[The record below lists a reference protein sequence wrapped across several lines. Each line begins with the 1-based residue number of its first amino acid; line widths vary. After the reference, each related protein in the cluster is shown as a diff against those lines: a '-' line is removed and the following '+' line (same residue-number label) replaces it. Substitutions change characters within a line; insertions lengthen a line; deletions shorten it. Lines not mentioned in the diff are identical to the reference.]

1 MNALTVVTALLS
13 ALSNAASLVLQ
24 RRASVA
30 VTPVPGHGV
39 RASVRRF
46 IQPLTRLMWW
56 CGALAT
62 LLSAAFQVIALDSGA
77 LSLVQPLL
85 ASELLFSLLLGAILF
100 GQRPSGALWRAFVM
114 LAGGLALFLVA
125 ASPSGGRDT
134 APGIRWFAAGCVL
147 AGVLV
152 VLVLTALRVR
162 GTVRAAVLGSATAV
176 GYATTAALIKEVT
189 ARFSGGAEAVLTTWH
204 TYVAAAV
211 GLLSVLLLQ
220 WALRAG
226 SLTGSQPALTLGD
239 AMLSVALGVFLF
251 GETINLGWHVVTE
264 LLGLA
269 LIGYGVY
276 GLTGMHAATAGEA
289 DWDDAP
295 S

>member
-1 MNALTVVTALLS
+1 MNALTIVTALLS

-30 VTPVPGHGV
+30 VAAVPGHGV

-46 IQPLTRLMWW
+46 IQPLTRVMWW

-100 GQRPSGALWRAFVM
+100 GQRPSGALWRAFLM
-114 LAGGLALFLVA
+114 LAWGLALFLVA

-134 APGIRWFAAGCVL
+134 APGTRWFVAGCVL

-152 VLVLTALRVR
+152 TLVLTALRVR
-162 GTVRAAVLGSATAV
+162 GTVRSAVLGAATAV

-276 GLTGMHAATAGEA
+276 GLTGVHAATAGEA

>member
-30 VTPVPGHGV
+30 VAPVAGHGV

-114 LAGGLALFLVA
+114 LACGLALFLVA

-134 APGIRWFAAGCVL
+134 APGIRWLAAGCVL

-152 VLVLTALRVR
+152 ALVLTALRVR
-162 GTVRAAVLGSATAV
+162 GTLRAAVLGSATAV

-204 TYVAAAV
+204 TYAAAAV

-239 AMLSVALGVFLF
+239 AMLSVALGAFLF

-264 LLGLA
+264 LLGMA

-276 GLTGMHAATAGEA
+276 GLTSVHAATAGEA
-289 DWDDAP
+289 EWDDAP
-295 S
+295 R

>member
-1 MNALTVVTALLS
+1 MNALTIVTALLS

-30 VTPVPGHGV
+30 VAPVAGHGV

-46 IQPLTRLMWW
+46 IQPLTRVMWW

-114 LAGGLALFLVA
+114 LACGLALFLVA

-134 APGIRWFAAGCVL
+134 APGIRWLAAGCVL

-152 VLVLTALRVR
+152 ALVLTALRVR

-204 TYVAAAV
+204 TYAAAAV

-264 LLGLA
+264 LLGMA

-276 GLTGMHAATAGEA
+276 GLTSVHAATAGEA
-289 DWDDAP
+289 EWDDAP
-295 S
+295 R

>member
-30 VTPVPGHGV
+30 VAPVAGHGV

-46 IQPLTRLMWW
+46 IQPLTRVMWW

-114 LAGGLALFLVA
+114 LACGLALFLVA

-134 APGIRWFAAGCVL
+134 APGIRWLAAGCVL

-152 VLVLTALRVR
+152 ALVLTALRVR

-204 TYVAAAV
+204 TYAAAAV

-264 LLGLA
+264 LLGMA

-276 GLTGMHAATAGEA
+276 GLTSVHAATAGEA
-289 DWDDAP
+289 EWDDAP
-295 S
+295 R

>member
-30 VTPVPGHGV
+30 VAPVAGHGV

-100 GQRPSGALWRAFVM
+100 GQRPSGALWRSFVM
-114 LAGGLALFLVA
+114 LAFGLALFLVA

-134 APGIRWFAAGCVL
+134 APGIRWLAAGCVL

-152 VLVLTALRVR
+152 ALVLTALRVR
-162 GTVRAAVLGSATAV
+162 GTLRAAVLGSATAV

-204 TYVAAAV
+204 TYAAAAV

-264 LLGLA
+264 LLGMA

-276 GLTGMHAATAGEA
+276 GLTSVHAATAGEA
-289 DWDDAP
+289 EWDDAP
-295 S
+295 R

>member
-30 VTPVPGHGV
+30 VAPVAGHGV

-114 LAGGLALFLVA
+114 LACGLALFLVA

-134 APGIRWFAAGCVL
+134 APGIRWLAAGCVL

-152 VLVLTALRVR
+152 ALVLTALRVR
-162 GTVRAAVLGSATAV
+162 GTLRAAVLGSATAV

-204 TYVAAAV
+204 TYAAAAV

-264 LLGLA
+264 LLGMA

-276 GLTGMHAATAGEA
+276 GLTSVHAATAGEA
-289 DWDDAP
+289 EWDDAP
-295 S
+295 R